1 MPGESVGTE
10 SECRKGLK
18 DRMTIPEKI
27 KKARQDAGM
36 TQKQVGLACG
46 YDEKSAE
53 SFARQ
58 WERGTRPVPIDK
70 LRALSQVLNIPLDQ
84 LIP

>member
-1 MPGESVGTE
+1 
-10 SECRKGLK
+10 
-18 DRMTIPEKI
+18 MTIPEKI
-27 KKARQDAGM
+27 KKARQEAGM

>member
-1 MPGESVGTE
+1 
-10 SECRKGLK
+10 
-18 DRMTIPEKI
+18 MTIPEKI
-27 KKARQDAGM
+27 KKARQEAGL